1 MVPIRA
7 HVGHVALAHRYCW
20 SHRPHHLFRNK
31 GNFWASKK
39 MTTLAGS
46 RKQMKKTSKRKQ
58 AEHIHPDHSS
68 EIIRVRRII
77 GQLEGVEK
85 MIIDRRYCP
94 QILQQVK
101 AATSAMNA
109 LKMEILKKHLS
120 ECLSE
125 SARSGN
131 YSKLIEQVLEIVQTQ
146 IKAK

>member
-1 MVPIRA
+1 
-7 HVGHVALAHRYCW
+7 
-20 SHRPHHLFRNK
+20 
-31 GNFWASKK
+31 
-39 MTTLAGS
+39 
-46 RKQMKKTSKRKQ
+46 MKKKSKRKQ

-109 LKMEILKKHLS
+109 LKMEILKKHLN

-131 YSKLIEQVLEIVQTQ
+131 YSKLLEQVLEIVQTQ
-146 IKAK
+146 IKSK